1 MITRPSRTLLPRPW
15 CPRAPGPPRR
25 SRRPAR
31 RRAPRRAPR
40 RRHPRARPGPARPP
54 PHLQPRPRPPRP
66 RRRDDLPPAR
76 PPPRRG
82 SAPRRPRDR
91 PLRRSRRAPRGPP
104 PRPGLPRLH
113 DQLPPAQKP
122 GLEADARSFE
132 AFLASTCARE
142 SPDAACLARFHAAK
156 REDLRRWLLPEARE
170 EADRDPADAEALD
183 RRLAARGIPAEPP
196 ARRREAIAALQR
208 AAGLPPSGFL
218 DARTAAAAEPPRPA
232 PVPAPAPGL
241 PAGAFWSPALPA
253 LLQESYALTTCAEP
267 TLTWLGRGLLLGGQP
282 LPGEAG
288 YEIYGHEGP
297 QGDQVFLV
305 PRGGTPRI
313 VEVRR
318 DGTLRLSG
326 TIPPALAERGV
337 TPETALRRCEAAPA
351 PVPPPARTRPG
362 GESRA
367 PAPRA
372 APPRRAP
379 PSARGGKGPSN
390 RAKPPPPRA
399 RPAR

>member
-1 MITRPSRTLLPRPW
+1 MINR
-15 CPRAPGPPRR
+15 PPR
-25 SRRPAR
+25 SSLATALGLALGTALALAPPAGRAQPAMPPAGEAPDPAPPAPLPSFTPAAAPSDPGASTACPPPASLSGAEAPPDALAAALCADPAARLADR
-31 RRAPRRAPR
+31 RRAQAYRV
-40 RRHPRARPGPARPP
+40 
-54 PHLQPRPRPPRP
+54 
-66 RRRDDLPPAR
+66 
-76 PPPRRG
+76 
-82 SAPRRPRDR
+82 
-91 PLRRSRRAPRGPP
+91 
-104 PRPGLPRLH
+104 LH

-122 GLEADARSFE
+122 GLEADARSFA
-132 AFLASTCARE
+132 AFLAATCARE
-142 SPDAACLARFHAAK
+142 GPDAACLARAHAAK

-170 EADRDPADAEALD
+170 EADRDPAEAEALD

-232 PVPAPAPGL
+232 PAPAPGL

-267 TLTWLGRGLLLGGQP
+267 TLTWLGRGLLLGGRP
-282 LPGEAG
+282 LPGESG

-305 PRGGTPRI
+305 PRGGTPRV

-337 TPETALRRCEAAPA
+337 TPETALQRCEAAPA

-372 APPRRAP
+372 
-379 PSARGGKGPSN
+379 
-390 RAKPPPPRA
+390 
-399 RPAR
+399 